1 MHLIVAAAING
12 KFEVWK
18 TCSSVL
24 SPIDDAKPTLMG
36 FTSQLYQHVA
46 NKLHATELPVN
57 QTMLVGLRILE
68 LAGQSCTCV
77 DRPYSAVLVH
87 GGPFVEFDDALL
99 AEFTQSVTV
108 FGAALDRLL
117 LACADTSLTTRE
129 FMRTFREFRTT
140 AHQLRKDYLQTV
152 GEIDFRKRKETAGF
166 GYGISFTPLGHADY
180 RNKRS
185 SNGKN
190 QPGNKGGPKD
200 CQRNGPAVTRS
211 SSRINEREGLTGQ
224 CPCEL
229 RKAVRTLPA
238 VEPERHF
245 VQITRSSG

>member
-99 AEFTQSVTV
+99 AELTQSVTV

-166 GYGISFTPLGHADY
+166 GYGISFTPSGTLIAGIRDPATGKINLEIKEDQKTVKEMV
-180 RNKRS
+180 RRS
-185 SNGKN
+185 LEVHHGLMKK
-190 QPGNKGGPKD
+190 KG
-200 CQRNGPAVTRS
+200 
-211 SSRINEREGLTGQ
+211 
-224 CPCEL
+224 
-229 RKAVRTLPA
+229 
-238 VEPERHF
+238 
-245 VQITRSSG
+245 